1 MSQRSKSNSR
11 NARAG
16 SANASKQGGRQQQ
29 QLRNGPPQNEV
40 KKRVG
45 NYVIGNTVGEGTFG
59 KVKCAIHIPTGEK
72 VAVKIL
78 EKKRIQEQAD
88 VRRVNREIKI
98 LKKAKHGNIIQLFE
112 VLDTPNS
119 IYLIMENADGGEMF
133 DYIVKHR
140 HVNEKQACK
149 FFHQIL
155 NGVEELHKN
164 EITHRDLKPENL
176 LLKASAQGWLIKIV
190 DFGLSNTHDGGRLL
204 STACGSPCYAAP
216 EMIAGK
222 KYKGPG
228 ADTWSLGVILFA
240 LVCGY
245 LPFEDP
251 NTSNLYRKIL
261 SGDYKTPK
269 WISPEVK
276 DLIRKILETKPEKRL
291 TINKIREH
299 VWMKSVPKELVPRD
313 EPNDEDEATFVKD
326 AVVQRL
332 NDEKVDV
339 QAVLDAVSSHACNA
353 LSAFYYLLAQ
363 KELSNYREKKG
374 RGEDVG
380 SGNLKNIPSNRTEIS
395 QASSSKP
402 ESTSAPEKH
411 QAQQQHQ
418 QPPSEKKSQQ
428 QNHPPSQGGV
438 AHTGKVKLPSSID
451 TSEQPADNDPSRMVP
466 VVSPTRNH
474 NPAEPVV
481 LNKIPDQNPNQ
492 NAKIPRL
499 DLGKTQ
505 ELRIEGTLQSQTA
518 RPQGVSP
525 VGTNVKNTT
534 TIAPINTSNGG
545 AQSARPVLYEDVPH
559 SNKENKLLVEKNN
572 ETELGGTLADF
583 FPKDISSPDKRDLP
597 DGDAIEERPNTRRS
611 RSRRGES
618 QGDGP
623 GTGRIEYEDTKKL
636 TDRPMEPLTEGKI
649 SVKKETTLQPVMP
662 NQPQRSNVSRGSN
675 RRGRNIAKLE
685 SNPHPNSR
693 GSAGGD
699 PAIAL
704 NSHVTQVA
712 PLGRPPS
719 GSRSGS
725 RGRQRQQQQQAAAN
739 KHHNVPDVKKP
750 AGAGNSAREMAARN
764 KHSQTGGYNIISGSK
779 NKIAAI

>member
-1 MSQRSKSNSR
+1 M
-11 NARAG
+11 
-16 SANASKQGGRQQQ
+16 
-29 QLRNGPPQNEV
+29 LV
-40 KKRVG
+40 
-45 NYVIGNTVGEGTFG
+45 F
-59 KVKCAIHIPTGEK
+59 
-72 VAVKIL
+72 
-78 EKKRIQEQAD
+78 
-88 VRRVNREIKI
+88 
-98 LKKAKHGNIIQLFE
+98 
-112 VLDTPNS
+112 S
-119 IYLIMENADGGEMF
+119 IFRGEMF

-240 LVCGY
+240 LVCGF

-261 SGDYKTPK
+261 SGEYKTPK

-291 TINKIREH
+291 TISQIREH
-299 VWMKSVPKELVPRD
+299 VWMKSVSAELVPRD
-313 EPNDEDEATFVKD
+313 EPNDEEEAKYVKD
-326 AVVQRL
+326 AVIQRL
-332 NDEKVDV
+332 KDENVDV

-353 LSAFYYLLAQ
+353 LSAFYYLLTQ
-363 KELSNYREKKG
+363 KELANYREKKCK
-374 RGEDVG
+374 GEDVG
-380 SGNLKNIPSNRTEIS
+380 SGHLKNIPSNRTEIS

-402 ESTSAPEKH
+402 ESSSAADK
-411 QAQQQHQ
+411 QNSR
-418 QPPSEKKSQQ
+418 PPHEQQ
-428 QNHPPSQGGV
+428 QNEPKSQSGGARVV
-438 AHTGKVKLPSSID
+438 ATKNVASID
-451 TSEQPADNDPSRMVP
+451 VTEPTSNDPSRMVP
-466 VVSPTRNH
+466 MVSPTRTH

-481 LNKIPDQNPNQ
+481 LKKIPDQ

-499 DLGKTQ
+499 DLGKTH
-505 ELRIEGTLQSQTA
+505 ELRIEGTLQSQTV
-518 RPQGVSP
+518 RSQGVTP
-525 VGTNVKNTT
+525 AKAKNTM
-534 TIAPINTSNGG
+534 IAPMSGG
-545 AQSARPVLYEDVPH
+545 TGDGTQSARPVMYKESH
-559 SNKENKLLVEKNN
+559 SNNKENKVVKENEVEK
-572 ETELGGTLADF
+572 EIGGTLADF
-583 FPKDISSPDKRDLP
+583 FPKDVSPDKNDQLNP
-597 DGDAIEERPNTRRS
+597 PNFNPEDIEERPNTRRS

-636 TDRPMEPLTEGKI
+636 TDRPMEPLAEGKI
-649 SVKKETTLQPVMP
+649 SVKKDTGLQPVVP
-662 NQPQRSNVSRGSN
+662 SQPQRSHVSRGTN
-675 RRGRNIAKLE
+675 RRGRNISKVD
-685 SNPHPNSR
+685 SNPNSR
-693 GSAGGD
+693 GGGID
-699 PAIAL
+699 QSVAINA
-704 NSHVTQVA
+704 HVA

-725 RGRQRQQQQQAAAN
+725 RGRHRQQQQAVVAKVIQPVMPA
-739 KHHNVPDVKKP
+739 VKK
-750 AGAGNSAREMAARN
+750 GSSAREMATKN
-764 KHSQTGGYNIISGSK
+764 KNQQNAGYNIISGGTTT
-779 NKIAAI
+779 KISSI